1 VAQAPWGLGGV
12 AALALAIAFTVAALA
27 APRFGMAWHGAYGRN
42 SGLMAYLAATI
53 LFLVVL
59 TAFDAAATK
68 LLLFAVLAAGLFTG
82 VYGLFQ
88 RLGVDAINW
97 NNAFNPIIASLG
109 NPDFASAY
117 LGITVPAALWAACW
131 TGWPVALRATSAV
144 MAAFCLFV
152 AAISSA
158 VQGPVAAAA
167 GTAVLALGLA
177 LNLSG
182 RRRRQALSGLYGVI
196 GVGVLTVLAGAGGVG
211 PARSFFSGIPWDSR
225 VWYWQAAVNMWQR
238 SPFTGVGLDAYGAYW
253 RRDRPLASP
262 RRLGG
267 AAYSDSAHSVPI
279 QHLAQGGLLLAL
291 AYLFF
296 CSVIIVALVR
306 GLRRLDGQDRLLL
319 AGLGGTWTA
328 YQVQSLVSI
337 DQVPLLILNFVVGA
351 GVLVAAGTVTR
362 REVRLP
368 GAPAPET
375 PGRGRKIKKPL
386 RRPTTPVDVA
396 LYTGIGAVVVVL
408 LWLVFVPLRANY
420 AVYAAAVDSANG
432 DSATA
437 VSELEHAVDLEPA
450 VGNYRTKLGEELGR
464 AGRKPDA
471 QRAYAG
477 AFDVDVT
484 EVNAGLFAADLAV
497 GAGDIE
503 EARRLFDRA
512 LVMDPSNGATILRWA
527 TFTREHGDAK
537 AAQTRLERA
546 TRDLPG
552 EVLLWAALG
561 DVRLAA
567 GDKAGARSAYEQ
579 ALVVDPTHQPAK
591 DALQTLDAEGG

>member
-1 VAQAPWGLGGV
+1 
-12 AALALAIAFTVAALA
+12 
-27 APRFGMAWHGAYGRN
+27 
-42 SGLMAYLAATI
+42 
-53 LFLVVL
+53 
-59 TAFDAAATK
+59 
-68 LLLFAVLAAGLFTG
+68 
-82 VYGLFQ
+82 
-88 RLGVDAINW
+88 
-97 NNAFNPIIASLG
+97 
-109 NPDFASAY
+109 
-117 LGITVPAALWAACW
+117 
-131 TGWPVALRATSAV
+131 
-144 MAAFCLFV
+144 
-152 AAISSA
+152 
-158 VQGPVAAAA
+158 
-167 GTAVLALGLA
+167 
-177 LNLSG
+177 
-182 RRRRQALSGLYGVI
+182 
-196 GVGVLTVLAGAGGVG
+196 
-211 PARSFFSGIPWDSR
+211 
-225 VWYWQAAVNMWQR
+225 MWQR

-306 GLRRLDGQDRLLL
+306 GLRRLEGQDRLLL

-408 LWLVFVPLRANY
+408 LWLVFVPLRANH

-432 DSATA
+432 DSASA
-437 VSELEHAVDLEPA
+437 VGELEHAVDLEPA

-464 AGRKPDA
+464 AGRNPDA

-497 GAGDIE
+497 EAGDIE

-527 TFTREHGDAK
+527 SFTREHGDAK